1 MPPEIAA
8 AELHHVIPHFSI
20 RPRKGW
26 QVINFTE
33 ILAYRDLFY
42 FLVWRDVKV
51 RYAQSILG
59 IGWAIIQPLFQTLIF
74 TLIFSR
80 VESLQ
85 GQGGDTPYLLFSL
98 CATVPW
104 AFFSTSLNE
113 ASNVLVGQAHMITK
127 VYFPRLILPIT
138 AVLGKLL
145 DLGIAFVL
153 ASIVLIFYGRVP
165 QVEAIF
171 LPVLIVAMILTA
183 SGLGMLLTA
192 LAVQYRDIRY
202 AMTFLV
208 QLLMYVSPV
217 IFSTSAVIPENLQL
231 VYALNPMVGV
241 IEGFRA
247 ALLGDQAMPWLIIG
261 VSCISSVAI
270 FVLGALYFR
279 RMERFFA
286 DVA

>member
-1 MPPEIAA
+1 MSPEAA
-8 AELHHVIPHFSI
+8 AAAIHRPAPHFSI

-26 QVINFTE
+26 QVINVGE

-85 GQGGDTPYLLFSL
+85 TQGGATPYLLFSI

-113 ASNVLVGQAHMITK
+113 ASSVLVGQAHMITK

-145 DLGIAFVL
+145 DLGIASAL
-153 ASIVLIFYGRVP
+153 MIIVLIGSGRIP
-165 QVEAIF
+165 QIETLV
-171 LPVLIVAMILTA
+171 LPVLVVVMILSA
-183 SGLGMLLTA
+183 SGIGMLLTA

-202 AMTFLV
+202 AMSFLV

-217 IFSTSAVIPENLQL
+217 IFSTTSVIPENLQL
-231 VYALNPMVGV
+231 AYALNPMVRV

-247 ALLGDQAMPWLIIG
+247 ALLNDQAMP
-261 VSCISSVAI
+261 
-270 FVLGALYFR
+270 
-279 RMERFFA
+279 
-286 DVA
+286 

>member
-1 MPPEIAA
+1 MSTPIATEPPRN
-8 AELHHVIPHFSI
+8 VPHFSI

-26 QVINFTE
+26 QVINFAE

-80 VESLQ
+80 VDSLQ
-85 GQGGDTPYLLFSL
+85 DQGGAVPYMLFSL

-104 AFFSTSLNE
+104 SFFSTSLNE
-113 ASNVLVGQAHMITK
+113 ASNVLIGQAHMITK
-127 VYFPRLILPIT
+127 VYFPRLILPVT

-145 DLGIAFVL
+145 DLSIALVL
-153 ASIVLIFYGRVP
+153 ALVPLIWMGYVPGVGVLVLPLLVVMMIF
-165 QVEAIF
+165 A
-171 LPVLIVAMILTA
+171 A
-183 SGLGMLLTA
+183 SGMGMLLTA

-202 AMTFLV
+202 AMGFVV
-208 QLLMYVSPV
+208 QLMMYASPV
-217 IFSTSAVIPENLQL
+217 IYSTYSVIPEKFQL
-231 VYALNPMVGV
+231 LFALNPMVGV

-247 ALLGDQAMPWLIIG
+247 ALLGQTAMPWELIA
-261 VSCISSVAI
+261 VSGASSV
-270 FVLGALYFR
+270 FLFLFGALYFK